1 MKILL
6 IGTSGCFGTEFRNV
20 VKSSNIKLKY
30 YSSKKLDIL
39 NFNFFRKKIK
49 RLKKPNILINSSA
62 LVGINQCEIN
72 YENAFS
78 IEFSWST

>member
-6 IGTSGCFGTEFRNV
+6 IGASGCFGTEFRNV

-39 NFNFFRKKIK
+39 NFNFLEKKIK
-49 RLKKPNILINSSA
+49 RLKPNILINSSA
-62 LVGINQCEIN
+62 LVGINQCEN
-72 YENAFS
+72 M
-78 IEFSWST
+78 